1 MKIKDIKPFQK
12 KIDLIAKVVNKTEPR
27 KVTSKIDN
35 IEHTV
40 CEAVLEDET
49 GTILLTLWD
58 NVIDTI
64 DIGKI
69 YVFRNLYSSEFKNE
83 VRLNLGR
90 FGTFEIA
97 KSNMEI

>member
-1 MKIKDIKPFQK
+1 
-12 KIDLIAKVVNKTEPR
+12 
-27 KVTSKIDN
+27 
-35 IEHTV
+35 
-40 CEAVLEDET
+40 
-49 GTILLTLWD
+49 LTLWD
-58 NVIDTI
+58 NVIDSI